1 MPAAPASR
9 AAGRE
14 VTPVELFRLLP
25 AHFAAVL
32 VCTLLGGILAFAAAR
47 LAPRSYQAE
56 AQLYVAAAQ
65 EGLTSGYAELQL
77 TADYQ
82 ELLTSRTML
91 ESVIS
96 TLGLSTDTAHLKDQI
111 TILHPADT
119 HILRIV
125 AADFSPQR
133 AADIANALAAL
144 ALDDLSARM
153 GTTPPRLVE
162 QAAPPQRFSGPGAVF
177 HAAFGAG
184 IGFLLCFAFLCLH
197 YLRDDHIY
205 TADDLTRCLGS
216 SPLPASRMPRPAA
229 CHTRKGGR
237 PMKELALNHL
247 PELAPRTVES
257 LNLLRLRLEQT
268 APDAK
273 IILLTSTTPQ
283 EGKTTLALQFWQLLA
298 GLGQRCLLVDGD
310 LRHSGICRQCGL
322 TGEHK
327 VPGLAHYLSGSVPL
341 EEVLY
346 HTEIRGTCLVPA
358 SGTTSRPALLLEHP
372 RFARMVESC
381 APKFAYLLV
390 DAPALSECSDALSL
404 AKVCDGALLVVQSG
418 GVTHQELRQAAHLLQ
433 GCGLPLLG
441 TVLNRTPY

>member
-125 AADFSPQR
+125 AADSSPQR

-144 ALDDLSARM
+144 SLDDLSARM

-216 SPLPASRMPRPAA
+216 SPLA
-229 CHTRKGGR
+229 CIPDATPCRLHTRKGGR
-237 PMKELALNHL
+237 P
-247 PELAPRTVES
+247 
-257 LNLLRLRLEQT
+257 
-268 APDAK
+268 
-273 IILLTSTTPQ
+273 
-283 EGKTTLALQFWQLLA
+283 
-298 GLGQRCLLVDGD
+298 
-310 LRHSGICRQCGL
+310 
-322 TGEHK
+322 
-327 VPGLAHYLSGSVPL
+327 
-341 EEVLY
+341 
-346 HTEIRGTCLVPA
+346 
-358 SGTTSRPALLLEHP
+358 
-372 RFARMVESC
+372 
-381 APKFAYLLV
+381 
-390 DAPALSECSDALSL
+390 
-404 AKVCDGALLVVQSG
+404 
-418 GVTHQELRQAAHLLQ
+418 
-433 GCGLPLLG
+433 
-441 TVLNRTPY
+441 

>member
-125 AADFSPQR
+125 AADSSPQR

-153 GTTPPRLVE
+153 GLHP
-162 QAAPPQRFSGPGAVF
+162 APPG
-177 HAAFGAG
+177 GAG
-184 IGFLLCFAFLCLH
+184 SPAAALFRAGGCVPRSVWRWHRLFALLCF
-197 YLRDDHIY
+197 
-205 TADDLTRCLGS
+205 
-216 SPLPASRMPRPAA
+216 PLPALPA
-229 CHTRKGGR
+229 G
-237 PMKELALNHL
+237 
-247 PELAPRTVES
+247 
-257 LNLLRLRLEQT
+257 
-268 APDAK
+268 
-273 IILLTSTTPQ
+273 
-283 EGKTTLALQFWQLLA
+283 
-298 GLGQRCLLVDGD
+298 
-310 LRHSGICRQCGL
+310 
-322 TGEHK
+322 
-327 VPGLAHYLSGSVPL
+327 
-341 EEVLY
+341 
-346 HTEIRGTCLVPA
+346 
-358 SGTTSRPALLLEHP
+358 
-372 RFARMVESC
+372 
-381 APKFAYLLV
+381 
-390 DAPALSECSDALSL
+390 
-404 AKVCDGALLVVQSG
+404 
-418 GVTHQELRQAAHLLQ
+418 
-433 GCGLPLLG
+433 
-441 TVLNRTPY
+441 

>member
-1 MPAAPASR
+1 MPAVPASR

-125 AADFSPQR
+125 AADSSPQR

-162 QAAPPQRFSGPGAVF
+162 QPRRSAFPGRGLCSTQRLALAS
-177 HAAFGAG
+177 AFCSA
-184 IGFLLCFAFLCLH
+184 LLSSACITCGMTTFIRRTIWPVALA
-197 YLRDDHIY
+197 LR
-205 TADDLTRCLGS
+205 RW
-216 SPLPASRMPRPAA
+216 PASRMPRPAA
-229 CHTRKGGR
+229 SI
-237 PMKELALNHL
+237 P
-247 PELAPRTVES
+247 
-257 LNLLRLRLEQT
+257 
-268 APDAK
+268 
-273 IILLTSTTPQ
+273 
-283 EGKTTLALQFWQLLA
+283 GKA
-298 GLGQRCLLVDGD
+298 
-310 LRHSGICRQCGL
+310 
-322 TGEHK
+322 
-327 VPGLAHYLSGSVPL
+327 
-341 EEVLY
+341 
-346 HTEIRGTCLVPA
+346 
-358 SGTTSRPALLLEHP
+358 
-372 RFARMVESC
+372 
-381 APKFAYLLV
+381 
-390 DAPALSECSDALSL
+390 
-404 AKVCDGALLVVQSG
+404 
-418 GVTHQELRQAAHLLQ
+418 AAHERTCFEPPA
-433 GCGLPLLG
+433 GAG
-441 TVLNRTPY
+441 TPDG

>member
-125 AADFSPQR
+125 AADSSPQR

-153 GTTPPRLVE
+153 GTTP
-162 QAAPPQRFSGPGAVF
+162 
-177 HAAFGAG
+177 
-184 IGFLLCFAFLCLH
+184 
-197 YLRDDHIY
+197 
-205 TADDLTRCLGS
+205 
-216 SPLPASRMPRPAA
+216 
-229 CHTRKGGR
+229 
-237 PMKELALNHL
+237 
-247 PELAPRTVES
+247 
-257 LNLLRLRLEQT
+257 
-268 APDAK
+268 
-273 IILLTSTTPQ
+273 
-283 EGKTTLALQFWQLLA
+283 
-298 GLGQRCLLVDGD
+298 
-310 LRHSGICRQCGL
+310 
-322 TGEHK
+322 
-327 VPGLAHYLSGSVPL
+327 
-341 EEVLY
+341 
-346 HTEIRGTCLVPA
+346 
-358 SGTTSRPALLLEHP
+358 RPALFL
-372 RFARMVESC
+372 
-381 APKFAYLLV
+381 
-390 DAPALSECSDALSL
+390 
-404 AKVCDGALLVVQSG
+404 
-418 GVTHQELRQAAHLLQ
+418 
-433 GCGLPLLG
+433 
-441 TVLNRTPY
+441 

>member
-32 VCTLLGGILAFAAAR
+32 VCTLLGGILAFAAVR

-56 AQLYVAAAQ
+56 AQLYVAAAQEGLTSGYAELQGQRARCSPPKQGLYVAAAQ

-125 AADFSPQR
+125 AADSSPQR

-153 GTTPPRLVE
+153 GTTPPRL
-162 QAAPPQRFSGPGAVF
+162 P
-177 HAAFGAG
+177 AG
-184 IGFLLCFAFLCLH
+184 
-197 YLRDDHIY
+197 
-205 TADDLTRCLGS
+205 
-216 SPLPASRMPRPAA
+216 
-229 CHTRKGGR
+229 
-237 PMKELALNHL
+237 
-247 PELAPRTVES
+247 
-257 LNLLRLRLEQT
+257 
-268 APDAK
+268 
-273 IILLTSTTPQ
+273 
-283 EGKTTLALQFWQLLA
+283 
-298 GLGQRCLLVDGD
+298 
-310 LRHSGICRQCGL
+310 
-322 TGEHK
+322 
-327 VPGLAHYLSGSVPL
+327 
-341 EEVLY
+341 
-346 HTEIRGTCLVPA
+346 
-358 SGTTSRPALLLEHP
+358 
-372 RFARMVESC
+372 
-381 APKFAYLLV
+381 
-390 DAPALSECSDALSL
+390 
-404 AKVCDGALLVVQSG
+404 
-418 GVTHQELRQAAHLLQ
+418 
-433 GCGLPLLG
+433 
-441 TVLNRTPY
+441 

>member
-96 TLGLSTDTAHLKDQI
+96 ALGLSTDTAHLKDQI

-125 AADFSPQR
+125 AADSSPQR

-162 QAAPPQRFSGPGAVF
+162 QAAPP
-177 HAAFGAG
+177 
-184 IGFLLCFAFLCLH
+184 
-197 YLRDDHIY
+197 DDHIY
-205 TADDLTRCLGS
+205 TADDLARCLGS
-216 SPLPASRMPRPAA
+216 SPLACIPDATPRRL
-229 CHTRKGGR
+229 HTRKGGR
-237 PMKELALNHL
+237 P
-247 PELAPRTVES
+247 
-257 LNLLRLRLEQT
+257 
-268 APDAK
+268 
-273 IILLTSTTPQ
+273 
-283 EGKTTLALQFWQLLA
+283 
-298 GLGQRCLLVDGD
+298 
-310 LRHSGICRQCGL
+310 
-322 TGEHK
+322 
-327 VPGLAHYLSGSVPL
+327 
-341 EEVLY
+341 
-346 HTEIRGTCLVPA
+346 
-358 SGTTSRPALLLEHP
+358 
-372 RFARMVESC
+372 
-381 APKFAYLLV
+381 
-390 DAPALSECSDALSL
+390 
-404 AKVCDGALLVVQSG
+404 
-418 GVTHQELRQAAHLLQ
+418 
-433 GCGLPLLG
+433 
-441 TVLNRTPY
+441 

>member
-125 AADFSPQR
+125 AADSSPQR

-153 GTTPPRLVE
+153 
-162 QAAPPQRFSGPGAVF
+162 PG
-177 HAAFGAG
+177 GAG
-184 IGFLLCFAFLCLH
+184 SPAAALFRAGGCVPRSVWRWHRLFALLCF
-197 YLRDDHIY
+197 
-205 TADDLTRCLGS
+205 
-216 SPLPASRMPRPAA
+216 PLPALPA
-229 CHTRKGGR
+229 G
-237 PMKELALNHL
+237 
-247 PELAPRTVES
+247 
-257 LNLLRLRLEQT
+257 
-268 APDAK
+268 
-273 IILLTSTTPQ
+273 
-283 EGKTTLALQFWQLLA
+283 
-298 GLGQRCLLVDGD
+298 
-310 LRHSGICRQCGL
+310 
-322 TGEHK
+322 
-327 VPGLAHYLSGSVPL
+327 
-341 EEVLY
+341 
-346 HTEIRGTCLVPA
+346 
-358 SGTTSRPALLLEHP
+358 
-372 RFARMVESC
+372 
-381 APKFAYLLV
+381 
-390 DAPALSECSDALSL
+390 
-404 AKVCDGALLVVQSG
+404 
-418 GVTHQELRQAAHLLQ
+418 
-433 GCGLPLLG
+433 
-441 TVLNRTPY
+441 

>member
-65 EGLTSGYAELQL
+65 EGLTSGYTELQL

-125 AADFSPQR
+125 AADSSPQR

-216 SPLPASRMPRPAA
+216 SPLA
-229 CHTRKGGR
+229 CT
-237 PMKELALNHL
+237 
-247 PELAPRTVES
+247 
-257 LNLLRLRLEQT
+257 
-268 APDAK
+268 PDAK

>member
-125 AADFSPQR
+125 AADSSPQR

-205 TADDLTRCLGS
+205 TADDLARCLGS
-216 SPLPASRMPRPAA
+216 SPLACIPDAPPPPYPERRP
-229 CHTRKGGR
+229 

>member
-47 LAPRSYQAE
+47 LVPRSYQAE

-125 AADFSPQR
+125 AADSSPQR

-153 GTTPPRLVE
+153 GTTPP
-162 QAAPPQRFSGPGAVF
+162 G
-177 HAAFGAG
+177 GAG
-184 IGFLLCFAFLCLH
+184 SPAAALFRAGGCVPRSVWRWHRLFALLCF
-197 YLRDDHIY
+197 
-205 TADDLTRCLGS
+205 S
-216 SPLPASRMPRPAA
+216 LPALPA
-229 CHTRKGGR
+229 R
-237 PMKELALNHL
+237 
-247 PELAPRTVES
+247 
-257 LNLLRLRLEQT
+257 
-268 APDAK
+268 
-273 IILLTSTTPQ
+273 
-283 EGKTTLALQFWQLLA
+283 
-298 GLGQRCLLVDGD
+298 
-310 LRHSGICRQCGL
+310 
-322 TGEHK
+322 
-327 VPGLAHYLSGSVPL
+327 
-341 EEVLY
+341 
-346 HTEIRGTCLVPA
+346 
-358 SGTTSRPALLLEHP
+358 
-372 RFARMVESC
+372 
-381 APKFAYLLV
+381 
-390 DAPALSECSDALSL
+390 
-404 AKVCDGALLVVQSG
+404 
-418 GVTHQELRQAAHLLQ
+418 
-433 GCGLPLLG
+433 
-441 TVLNRTPY
+441 

>member
-96 TLGLSTDTAHLKDQI
+96 TLGLSTDTAHLKGQI

-125 AADFSPQR
+125 AADSSPQR

-153 GTTPPRLVE
+153 CTPPPRLVE
-162 QAAPPQRFSGPGAVF
+162 QAAA
-177 HAAFGAG
+177 
-184 IGFLLCFAFLCLH
+184 
-197 YLRDDHIY
+197 RDDHVALGIIC
-205 TADDLTRCLGS
+205 ANAVLMTRLVGAVAKQLELEAPEVAMLG
-216 SPLPASRMPRPAA
+216 
-229 CHTRKGGR
+229 G
-237 PMKELALNHL
+237 
-247 PELAPRTVES
+247 
-257 LNLLRLRLEQT
+257 
-268 APDAK
+268 
-273 IILLTSTTPQ
+273 
-283 EGKTTLALQFWQLLA
+283 
-298 GLGQRCLLVDGD
+298 
-310 LRHSGICRQCGL
+310 
-322 TGEHK
+322 
-327 VPGLAHYLSGSVPL
+327 
-341 EEVLY
+341 
-346 HTEIRGTCLVPA
+346 
-358 SGTTSRPALLLEHP
+358 LLENETMLRAQFQAEMAKQYPQMACVLPH
-372 RFARMVESC
+372 R
-381 APKFAYLLV
+381 
-390 DAPALSECSDALSL
+390 DAAAGAVML
-404 AKVCDGALLVVQSG
+404 A
-418 GVTHQELRQAAHLLQ
+418 QEML
-433 GCGLPLLG
+433 
-441 TVLNRTPY
+441 

>member
-125 AADFSPQR
+125 AADSSPQR
-133 AADIANALAAL
+133 AVDIANALAAL
-144 ALDDLSARM
+144 ALDDLSAR
-153 GTTPPRLVE
+153 PAWWSRQPRRSAFPGRGLCSTQRLA
-162 QAAPPQRFSGPGAVF
+162 QAS
-177 HAAFGAG
+177 AF
-184 IGFLLCFAFLCLH
+184 C
-197 YLRDDHIY
+197 
-205 TADDLTRCLGS
+205 S
-216 SPLPASRMPRPAA
+216 
-229 CHTRKGGR
+229 
-237 PMKELALNHL
+237 
-247 PELAPRTVES
+247 
-257 LNLLRLRLEQT
+257 
-268 APDAK
+268 
-273 IILLTSTTPQ
+273 
-283 EGKTTLALQFWQLLA
+283 
-298 GLGQRCLLVDGD
+298 
-310 LRHSGICRQCGL
+310 
-322 TGEHK
+322 
-327 VPGLAHYLSGSVPL
+327 
-341 EEVLY
+341 
-346 HTEIRGTCLVPA
+346 
-358 SGTTSRPALLLEHP
+358 ALLSS
-372 RFARMVESC
+372 AC
-381 APKFAYLLV
+381 I
-390 DAPALSECSDALSL
+390 
-404 AKVCDGALLVVQSG
+404 
-418 GVTHQELRQAAHLLQ
+418 T
-433 GCGLPLLG
+433 CGM
-441 TVLNRTPY
+441 TTFIRRTI

>member
-125 AADFSPQR
+125 AADSSPQR

-153 GTTPPRLVE
+153 GTTPPRLS
-162 QAAPPQRFSGPGAVF
+162 AFPGRGLCSTQRLALAS
-177 HAAFGAG
+177 AFCSA
-184 IGFLLCFAFLCLH
+184 LLSSACITCGMTTFIRRTIWPVALA
-197 YLRDDHIY
+197 LR
-205 TADDLTRCLGS
+205 RW
-216 SPLPASRMPRPAA
+216 PASRIPRPAA
-229 CHTRKGGR
+229 SI
-237 PMKELALNHL
+237 P
-247 PELAPRTVES
+247 
-257 LNLLRLRLEQT
+257 
-268 APDAK
+268 
-273 IILLTSTTPQ
+273 
-283 EGKTTLALQFWQLLA
+283 GKA
-298 GLGQRCLLVDGD
+298 
-310 LRHSGICRQCGL
+310 
-322 TGEHK
+322 
-327 VPGLAHYLSGSVPL
+327 
-341 EEVLY
+341 
-346 HTEIRGTCLVPA
+346 
-358 SGTTSRPALLLEHP
+358 
-372 RFARMVESC
+372 
-381 APKFAYLLV
+381 
-390 DAPALSECSDALSL
+390 
-404 AKVCDGALLVVQSG
+404 
-418 GVTHQELRQAAHLLQ
+418 AAHERTCFEPPA
-433 GCGLPLLG
+433 GAG
-441 TVLNRTPY
+441 TPDG

>member
-1 MPAAPASR
+1 
-9 AAGRE
+9 
-14 VTPVELFRLLP
+14 
-25 AHFAAVL
+25 
-32 VCTLLGGILAFAAAR
+32 
-47 LAPRSYQAE
+47 
-56 AQLYVAAAQ
+56 
-65 EGLTSGYAELQL
+65 
-77 TADYQ
+77 
-82 ELLTSRTML
+82 
-91 ESVIS
+91 
-96 TLGLSTDTAHLKDQI
+96 
-111 TILHPADT
+111 
-119 HILRIV
+119 
-125 AADFSPQR
+125 
-133 AADIANALAAL
+133 
-144 ALDDLSARM
+144 
-153 GTTPPRLVE
+153 
-162 QAAPPQRFSGPGAVF
+162 
-177 HAAFGAG
+177 
-184 IGFLLCFAFLCLH
+184 
-197 YLRDDHIY
+197 
-205 TADDLTRCLGS
+205 
-216 SPLPASRMPRPAA
+216 
-229 CHTRKGGR
+229 
-237 PMKELALNHL
+237 MKELALNHL

-298 GLGQRCLLVDGD
+298 GLGQR
-310 LRHSGICRQCGL
+310 GL

>member
-111 TILHPADT
+111 T
-119 HILRIV
+119 
-125 AADFSPQR
+125 
-133 AADIANALAAL
+133 
-144 ALDDLSARM
+144 
-153 GTTPPRLVE
+153 TPPRLVE

-216 SPLPASRMPRPAA
+216 SPLACIPDATPRRL
-229 CHTRKGGR
+229 HTRKGGC
-237 PMKELALNHL
+237 P
-247 PELAPRTVES
+247 
-257 LNLLRLRLEQT
+257 
-268 APDAK
+268 
-273 IILLTSTTPQ
+273 
-283 EGKTTLALQFWQLLA
+283 
-298 GLGQRCLLVDGD
+298 
-310 LRHSGICRQCGL
+310 
-322 TGEHK
+322 
-327 VPGLAHYLSGSVPL
+327 
-341 EEVLY
+341 
-346 HTEIRGTCLVPA
+346 
-358 SGTTSRPALLLEHP
+358 
-372 RFARMVESC
+372 
-381 APKFAYLLV
+381 
-390 DAPALSECSDALSL
+390 
-404 AKVCDGALLVVQSG
+404 
-418 GVTHQELRQAAHLLQ
+418 
-433 GCGLPLLG
+433 
-441 TVLNRTPY
+441 

>member
-125 AADFSPQR
+125 AADSSPQR

-144 ALDDLSARM
+144 ALDDLS
-153 GTTPPRLVE
+153 
-162 QAAPPQRFSGPGAVF
+162 APPQRFSGPGAVF

-216 SPLPASRMPRPAA
+216 SPLACIPDATPRRL
-229 CHTRKGGR
+229 HTRKGGR
-237 PMKELALNHL
+237 P
-247 PELAPRTVES
+247 
-257 LNLLRLRLEQT
+257 
-268 APDAK
+268 
-273 IILLTSTTPQ
+273 
-283 EGKTTLALQFWQLLA
+283 
-298 GLGQRCLLVDGD
+298 
-310 LRHSGICRQCGL
+310 
-322 TGEHK
+322 
-327 VPGLAHYLSGSVPL
+327 
-341 EEVLY
+341 
-346 HTEIRGTCLVPA
+346 
-358 SGTTSRPALLLEHP
+358 
-372 RFARMVESC
+372 
-381 APKFAYLLV
+381 
-390 DAPALSECSDALSL
+390 
-404 AKVCDGALLVVQSG
+404 
-418 GVTHQELRQAAHLLQ
+418 
-433 GCGLPLLG
+433 
-441 TVLNRTPY
+441 

>member
-125 AADFSPQR
+125 AADSSPQR

-153 GTTPPRLVE
+153 GTTPP
-162 QAAPPQRFSGPGAVF
+162 PPYPER
-177 HAAFGAG
+177 
-184 IGFLLCFAFLCLH
+184 
-197 YLRDDHIY
+197 
-205 TADDLTRCLGS
+205 
-216 SPLPASRMPRPAA
+216 RP
-229 CHTRKGGR
+229 

>member
-32 VCTLLGGILAFAAAR
+32 VCTLLGGILAFAAAC

-125 AADFSPQR
+125 ATDSSPQR

-216 SPLPASRMPRPAA
+216 SPLACIPDATPPPYPERRP
-229 CHTRKGGR
+229 

>member
-1 MPAAPASR
+1 
-9 AAGRE
+9 
-14 VTPVELFRLLP
+14 
-25 AHFAAVL
+25 
-32 VCTLLGGILAFAAAR
+32 
-47 LAPRSYQAE
+47 
-56 AQLYVAAAQ
+56 
-65 EGLTSGYAELQL
+65 
-77 TADYQ
+77 
-82 ELLTSRTML
+82 
-91 ESVIS
+91 
-96 TLGLSTDTAHLKDQI
+96 
-111 TILHPADT
+111 
-119 HILRIV
+119 
-125 AADFSPQR
+125 
-133 AADIANALAAL
+133 
-144 ALDDLSARM
+144 
-153 GTTPPRLVE
+153 
-162 QAAPPQRFSGPGAVF
+162 
-177 HAAFGAG
+177 
-184 IGFLLCFAFLCLH
+184 
-197 YLRDDHIY
+197 
-205 TADDLTRCLGS
+205 
-216 SPLPASRMPRPAA
+216 
-229 CHTRKGGR
+229 
-237 PMKELALNHL
+237 MKELALNHL

-404 AKVCDGALLVVQSG
+404 AKVCDGTKRRRYLPGAAPG
-418 GVTHQELRQAAHLLQ
+418 GSPSAGLRPAAAGH
-433 GCGLPLLG
+433 CTEPHP
-441 TVLNRTPY
+441 VLTFYENMLEWTCSTFCI

>member
-56 AQLYVAAAQ
+56 AQLY
-65 EGLTSGYAELQL
+65 AELQL

-96 TLGLSTDTAHLKDQI
+96 TLGLSTDTAHLKDRI

-125 AADFSPQR
+125 AADSSPQR

-205 TADDLTRCLGS
+205 TADDLARCLGS
-216 SPLPASRMPRPAA
+216 SPLACIPDATPRRL
-229 CHTRKGGR
+229 HTRKGGR
-237 PMKELALNHL
+237 P
-247 PELAPRTVES
+247 
-257 LNLLRLRLEQT
+257 
-268 APDAK
+268 
-273 IILLTSTTPQ
+273 
-283 EGKTTLALQFWQLLA
+283 
-298 GLGQRCLLVDGD
+298 
-310 LRHSGICRQCGL
+310 
-322 TGEHK
+322 
-327 VPGLAHYLSGSVPL
+327 
-341 EEVLY
+341 
-346 HTEIRGTCLVPA
+346 
-358 SGTTSRPALLLEHP
+358 
-372 RFARMVESC
+372 
-381 APKFAYLLV
+381 
-390 DAPALSECSDALSL
+390 
-404 AKVCDGALLVVQSG
+404 
-418 GVTHQELRQAAHLLQ
+418 
-433 GCGLPLLG
+433 
-441 TVLNRTPY
+441 